1 VSSNVVLCSVIH
13 SGVKRTLPFSM
24 RLDEALKAD
33 LQKLAD
39 AENRSLTNFI
49 ETELR
54 RLVAERKG
62 KRK

>member
-1 VSSNVVLCSVIH
+1 M
-13 SGVKRTLPFSM
+13 KRTLPFSM
-24 RLDEALKAD
+24 RLDEGLKAE

-54 RLVAERKG
+54 RLVADRKG

>member
-1 VSSNVVLCSVIH
+1 M
-13 SGVKRTLPFSM
+13 PFSM
-24 RLDEALKAD
+24 RLDPELKAE

-39 AENRSLTNFI
+39 GDNRSLTNFI

-54 RLVAERKG
+54 RIVAERKPP

>member
-1 VSSNVVLCSVIH
+1 MN
-13 SGVKRTLPFSM
+13 KTLPFSM
-24 RLDEALKAD
+24 RLDAEMKAE

-39 AENRSLTNFI
+39 SENRSLTNFI

-54 RLVAERKG
+54 RIIAERRPP

>member
-1 VSSNVVLCSVIH
+1 MT
-13 SGVKRTLPFSM
+13 KTAPFSM
-24 RLDEALKAD
+24 RLEPDLKAE

-54 RLVAERKG
+54 KLVTAKKG
-62 KRK
+62 KRSA